1 MEANVVVVQE
11 GPSNALGVLAL
22 FATSKDGIQNFS
34 NQIISAVREGQI
46 DALRVKAYLKTLQA
60 IAERIDE
67 ATKNEQ
73 ATEAAKYGENKPF
86 ELAGCEM
93 VLTPTYTK
101 YEYEHC
107 GYPDWEEAEA
117 KALSAKADKET
128 AEKFLKALPGAITMV
143 DSRTG
148 EVITVRPAL
157 KKQTMGIKVT
167 IK

>member
-1 MEANVVVVQE
+1 MSELRIVNEAPSTAME
-11 GPSNALGVLAL
+11 VLSL
-22 FATSKDGIQNFS
+22 FATSKDGIQSFS

-73 ATEAAKYGENKPF
+73 ATEAAKYGEGKPF

-107 GYPDWEEAEA
+107 NYPDWEEAEA
-117 KALSAKADKET
+117 AIASGKKMKEH
-128 AEKFLKALPGAITMV
+128 AEVFLKALTKPHTMV
-143 DSRTG
+143 DDRTG
-148 EVITVRPAL
+148 EVITVNPAL
-157 KKQTMGIKVT
+157 KKSTMGVKVT